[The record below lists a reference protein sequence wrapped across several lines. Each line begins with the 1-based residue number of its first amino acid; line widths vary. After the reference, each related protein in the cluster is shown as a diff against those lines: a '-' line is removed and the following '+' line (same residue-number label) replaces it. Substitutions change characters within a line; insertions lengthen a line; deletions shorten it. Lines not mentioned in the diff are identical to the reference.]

1 MTMLLIDS
9 DSEKSYARRK
19 MPVLPAMA
27 NAENM
32 PYRPRRLHL
41 VLGPEGYGFLLR
53 QEKTGTGRSGER
65 QTHSLP
71 CTHTL
76 AYSHT
81 NELQTVYLCLV
92 YTVHMV
98 REVDKGSPAE
108 LGSVKEGE
116 MLLEVNGES
125 TESLSHNQV
134 VSKIRQSGPQV
145 TLTTMPPLGQDF
157 YNKVNI
163 QSEHINTNTGMILQL
178 RHFLKNNFSKVKK
191 KIVIEI

>member
-1 MTMLLIDS
+1 
-9 DSEKSYARRK
+9 
-19 MPVLPAMA
+19 
-27 NAENM
+27 
-32 PYRPRRLHL
+32 
-41 VLGPEGYGFLLR
+41 
-53 QEKTGTGRSGER
+53 
-65 QTHSLP
+65 
-71 CTHTL
+71 
-76 AYSHT
+76 
-81 NELQTVYLCLV
+81 
-92 YTVHMV
+92 MV
-98 REVDKGSPAE
+98 REVDKGSPAK

-178 RHFLKNNFSKVKK
+178 RHFLKIISQK
-191 KIVIEI
+191 